1 MVFDSRSKYE
11 IESDSYGRVENEED
25 GEVED
30 EGMIVKNTDAMT
42 IPIKT
47 KTSRCSRSM

>member
-25 GEVED
+25 EEVED